1 MTAPARAPSRT
12 QTAIAGAAIALIV
25 ALIIWGVSFSPWKLV
40 PFTLAGQA
48 YMLILILLG
57 FRYWPPMARW
67 VASMPVPHRAVFGT
81 LIAAMILGHYT
92 LNGRTYFPFVVWEI
106 FPFVREED
114 PVTCREFIATTDS
127 GHKVRLLVE
136 QIFPSIVQFNPPIDR
151 DGNPLPAMEPLVHA
165 MAKVYNA
172 HHADD
177 PVHHVDLMVVAVRL
191 HPSANDPHPLPSCDL
206 LKRYDTSSA
215 R

>member
-1 MTAPARAPSRT
+1 MSTAKPKPSRT
-12 QTAIAGAAIALIV
+12 QTAIAGAILALLA
-25 ALIIWGVSFSPWKLV
+25 ALFIWAVSFSPWKLA
-40 PFTLAGQA
+40 PFALAGQA
-48 YMLILILLG
+48 YMLIAILLA
-57 FRYWPPMARW
+57 FRYWPPMVRW
-67 VASMPVPHRAVFGT
+67 VTSMPVPHRTVFAT

-92 LNGRTYFPFVVWEI
+92 LNSRTYFPFVVWEI

-114 PVTCREFIATTDS
+114 PVTCREFIATTES
-127 GHKVRLLVE
+127 GRKVRLLVE
-136 QIFPSIVQFNPPIDR
+136 QLFPSIVQFNPPLDA
-151 DGNPLPAMEPLVHA
+151 DGNPLPAMEPLVRA

-177 PVHHVDLMVVAVRL
+177 PVHHVDLMVMAIAL
-191 HPSANDPHPLPSCDL
+191 HPPASESRPLPSCEL